1 MLLPVAGTVLWWG
14 LIPVGAATGG
24 FSEKWVWVFILN
36 PASCAFASYLL
47 ISLFLTALDEDRPWR
62 PLKCYLPI
70 MTVVYIVQVCHD
82 TPNTPACRATRLLP
96 ASLLKRPCCRSSCHV
111 PLLACA
117 WKCMTGQQTRASCA
131 PHLMPA

>member
-70 MTVVYIVQVCHD
+70 MAVVYLVQVF
-82 TPNTPACRATRLLP
+82 PNSLSMPARRATRLMPVL
-96 ASLLKRPCCRSSCHV
+96 LLKRPRCWISCHV
-111 PLLACA
+111 ALLA
-117 WKCMTGQQTRASCA
+117 
-131 PHLMPA
+131 